1 MLELTNQFIE
11 EGKEIGLRQAR
22 ERGLGQAF
30 EQGFKQGFK
39 EGVEIGLRRAAI
51 ICAQARFGADAQPVI
66 ELLNSTSG
74 ESSLLRFIDAAA
86 RESSLDDLLSLLTKA

>member
-22 ERGLGQAF
+22 ERGLGRAF
-30 EQGFKQGFK
+30 EQGFKEGF
-39 EGVEIGLRRAAI
+39 EIGLRRGAI
-51 ICAQARFGADAQPVI
+51 MCAQARFGANAQPVI
-66 ELLNSTSG
+66 QLLNSTSS

-86 RESSLDDLLSLLTKA
+86 RESSLDYLLSLLR